1 MAGNCII
8 ISAYIKALTKRV
20 AENESAKRGGDGE
33 SPYRSKFSENHFR
46 AVIQKVLIGR
56 LS

>member
-46 AVIQKVLIGR
+46 AVIQKVFKGR